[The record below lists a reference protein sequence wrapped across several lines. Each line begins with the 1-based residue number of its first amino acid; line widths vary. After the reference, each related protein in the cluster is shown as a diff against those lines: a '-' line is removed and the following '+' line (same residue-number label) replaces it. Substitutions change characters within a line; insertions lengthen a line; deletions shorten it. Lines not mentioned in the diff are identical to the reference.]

1 MQGNTAL
8 RKWSTIKGM
17 SIVTIDSG
25 KRVGTVDDFYFIA
38 SDHAVRALLVK
49 TGLFGHRA
57 LMSSTLNAIGQD
69 AITIKDENELIPE
82 HSDSQL
88 STTPLGSS
96 LLSYKI
102 LSESGVFIGTV
113 HDILLDASNSATL
126 RVDSY
131 ELQGGLRERWSGEY
145 TSIRVEHVVR
155 YGQDVIIVKDEV
167 AEALAKH

>member
-1 MQGNTAL
+1 MQGSTAL
-8 RKWSTIKGM
+8 RKWSSIKGM

-25 KRVGTVDDFYFIA
+25 KRVGTVDDFYFVA
-38 SDHAVRALLVK
+38 PDHAIRALLVK

-57 LMSSTLNAIGQD
+57 LMSSALNAIGQD

-88 STTPLGSS
+88 PTTPLGSS
-96 LLSYKI
+96 LLAYKI

-113 HDILLDASNSATL
+113 HDILLDTSVAL

-131 ELQGGLRERWSGEY
+131 ELQGGIRERWSGEY